1 MKIFIQAICYA
12 EMDRIEEAINVVHL
26 LADQTPV
33 NSDRRRVFPLV
44 VCQKKIYYNRKFNFN
59 FKMRHIR
66 LAVEKA
72 KDQNLLT
79 RFEEL
84 SKFVLK
90 NNRLSTID
98 LPEFLGEPI
107 T

>member
-1 MKIFIQAICYA
+1 M
-12 EMDRIEEAINVVHL
+12 ERVEEAINVVHL
-26 LADQTPV
+26 LAEQSPIY
-33 NSDRRRVFPLV
+33 SDRRRVFPLV
-44 VCQKKIYYNRKFNFN
+44 VSPMRIKGYFNDFY
-59 FKMRHIR
+59 FQMRHIR
-66 LAVEKA
+66 MAVEKS

-98 LPEFLGEPI
+98 LKDFLSEPI
-107 T
+107 K